1 MQFGVPPFTAGFH
14 FLPEHRPSERNRN
27 KLEENHGQYREAD
40 KIEYNLANNFA
51 DKSHGY
57 LFFDKYFRTN
67 WYSLIFERMI
77 LNSKLMQID
86 LSSKKILITGAS
98 KGIGLAIA
106 QQVVAAGAAVVLH
119 YRSDNESLIELKKEY
134 PSQKI
139 ELVCADMNKPEDV
152 QFLWEQSVQ
161 ALGSLTGVVL
171 NAGIFTAHAIEDS
184 SADWMHVW
192 QKTMQV
198 NLNAIGQL
206 THLALQSMPD
216 SGGGQLVFIASRAAF
231 RGETADY
238 LAYAAS
244 KGGVVSLGKTVA
256 RSFGKKGIISFIVAP
271 GFTKTQMAEDFIA
284 QAGEQK
290 IIDELGLNELTTPS
304 HISPVVTL
312 MLSGAMNHA
321 SGTTVDIN
329 AASYMH

>member
-1 MQFGVPPFTAGFH
+1 
-14 FLPEHRPSERNRN
+14 
-27 KLEENHGQYREAD
+27 
-40 KIEYNLANNFA
+40 
-51 DKSHGY
+51 
-57 LFFDKYFRTN
+57 
-67 WYSLIFERMI
+67 
-77 LNSKLMQID
+77 MQID

-152 QFLWEQSVQ
+152 QFLWEQSIL

-206 THLALQSMPD
+206 KQSRNEHKRGRHLNH
-216 SGGGQLVFIASRAAF
+216 R
-231 RGETADY
+231 
-238 LAYAAS
+238 
-244 KGGVVSLGKTVA
+244 VVINVQ
-256 RSFGKKGIISFIVAP
+256 RGKKITPQSKKQSAP
-271 GFTKTQMAEDFIA
+271 THKDDGHGVGHKSRIA
-284 QAGEQK
+284 
-290 IIDELGLNELTTPS
+290 
-304 HISPVVTL
+304 
-312 MLSGAMNHA
+312 
-321 SGTTVDIN
+321 
-329 AASYMH
+329 

>member
-1 MQFGVPPFTAGFH
+1 
-14 FLPEHRPSERNRN
+14 
-27 KLEENHGQYREAD
+27 
-40 KIEYNLANNFA
+40 
-51 DKSHGY
+51 
-57 LFFDKYFRTN
+57 
-67 WYSLIFERMI
+67 
-77 LNSKLMQID
+77 MQID

-106 QQVVAAGAAVVLH
+106 QQVVAAGAEVVLH
-119 YRSDNESLIELKKEY
+119 YRSDNQSLVELQRQY

-139 ELVCADMNKPEDV
+139 TLVCADMNKPEEI
-152 QFLWEQSVQ
+152 QFLWDESVK

-171 NAGIFTAHAIEDS
+171 NAGIFSAHAVDLPS
-184 SADWMHVW
+184 DDWMGVW

-206 THLALQSMPD
+206 THLALQDMPT

-244 KGGVVSLGKTVA
+244 KGGVVSLGKSVA
-256 RSFGKKGIISFIVAP
+256 RSFGKKGMISFIVAP
-271 GFTKTQMAEDFIA
+271 GFTRTQMAEDFIE
-284 QAGEQK
+284 QVGEQK
-290 IIDELGLNELTTPS
+290 VIDELGLNELTTPT